1 MVWSVGLR
9 DRINK
14 QMGLPAVNER
24 ATIDTWLQDFLL
36 PANNFTYGG
45 TGYQFG
51 GGEIGAYG
59 LTQTY
64 QLMKKTKEINAS
76 LPNYMD
82 AIGRCP
88 PAFAAQIV
96 RAQVISQARFTFRR
110 RPSSK
115 RRGMWSSSELSLLEQ
130 PWPNANTG
138 DLISRM
144 EWHEGLSGNAYV
156 IRQSTPQGPRLRV
169 LRPDWVA
176 LVYASEKD
184 PEDPTL
190 AIDAELIG
198 YLYCNGGFRKVNAR
212 IDTILPEDIAHWYP
226 LPDPTQANMGMSW
239 LTPAMREIQADQ
251 AANDHKLTFFS
262 NGATPNLVIKG
273 LPAIDK
279 DSFDKAVDK
288 LESRHRGTGNAYK
301 TLYLSAGADAT
312 VVGSSFS
319 QMNFEELIGA
329 GETRIS
335 ALSRVPAIILGLSEG
350 LKGAALNAG
359 NFGQVRRM
367 FGDTWIYP
375 MLQNLANSL
384 SPLINVPSD
393 SELWFNTTDMP
404 ILREDQTDQAS
415 ITQTRASTIGQLV
428 RDGFTP
434 ESATQSVL
442 LDDLSLLIP
451 IEGWISVQLQNMIQ
465 PAKGV
470 QNGAGNDNNSNAST
484 SKNGNSDSGQDNESG
499 DDAGNSDDEGA
510 S

>member
-1 MVWSVGLR
+1 
-9 DRINK
+9 
-14 QMGLPAVNER
+14 MGLPVANSR
-24 ATIDTWLQDFLL
+24 ATIDTWLTDYLL
-36 PANNFTYGG
+36 PANNFTFNGA
-45 TGYQFG
+45 GYQFG
-51 GGEIGAYG
+51 GSEIGAYG

-88 PAFAAQIV
+88 PAFSAQIV
-96 RAQVISQARFTFRR
+96 RAQVLSQARFTFRR
-110 RPSSK
+110 RSFSQK
-115 RRGMWSSSELSLLEQ
+115 RGTWSSRELSLLEQ

-138 DLISRM
+138 DLIARM

-156 IRQSTPQGPRLRV
+156 IRQSTPKGPRLRV

-184 PEDPTL
+184 PDDPTL

-198 YLYCNGGFRKVNAR
+198 YLYCNGGFRKVGAT

-239 LTPAMREIQADQ
+239 LTPAMREIQGDQ
-251 AANDHKLTFFS
+251 AANEHKLQFFN

-279 DSFDKAVDK
+279 DGFDKAVDK

-312 VVGSSFS
+312 VVGSNFS

-384 SPLINVPSD
+384 SPLISVPSD
-393 SELWFNTTDMP
+393 SELWFNTADMP
-404 ILREDQTDQAS
+404 ILREDQTDQAT
-415 ITQTRASTIGQLV
+415 ITQTRAGTIGQLV

-434 ESATQSVL
+434 ESAMQCVI
-442 LDDLSLLIP
+442 LDDLSVLEPIP
-451 IEGWISVQLQNMIQ
+451 GWISVQLQNKV
-465 PAKGV
+465 AATGGASG
-470 QNGAGNDNNSNAST
+470 GAGSEDNTEDDST
-484 SKNGNSDSGQDNESG
+484 SPDDVPAGDNPTGRTPPKVGG
-499 DDAGNSDDEGA
+499 DG
-510 S
+510 

>member
-1 MVWSVGLR
+1 MGLL

-14 QMGLPAVNER
+14 QMGLPTSEER
-24 ATIDTWLQDFLL
+24 ATIDTWLSDYLL
-36 PANNFTYGG
+36 PANNFTYQG

-51 GGEIGAYG
+51 SGEIGAYG

-64 QLMKKTKEINAS
+64 QLQKKTKEISAS

-82 AIGRCP
+82 AISRCP
-88 PAFAAQIV
+88 PAFSAQTV
-96 RAQVISQARFTFRR
+96 RALVLSQARFNFRR
-110 RPSSK
+110 RRSSQK
-115 RRGMWSSSELSLLEQ
+115 KGTWTSKELQLLEQ

-156 IRQSTPQGPRLRV
+156 IRQSVGSQTRLRV

-176 LVYASEKD
+176 LVYASDKD
-184 PEDPTL
+184 PDDPTL

-198 YLYCNGGFRKVNAR
+198 YLYCNGGFRKTGAR
-212 IDTILPEDIAHWYP
+212 IDTILPEDMAHWYP
-226 LPDPTQANMGMSW
+226 LPDPCQANMGMSW
-239 LTPAMREIQADQ
+239 LTPAAREMQSDQ
-251 AANDHKLTFFS
+251 AANEHKLMFFS
-262 NGATPNLVIKG
+262 NGATPNLVVKG
-273 LPAIDK
+273 LPAVDK
-279 DSFDKAVDK
+279 DSYDKAVDK

-312 VVGSSFS
+312 VVGSNFS
-319 QMNFEELIGA
+319 QMNFDQLIGA

-367 FGDTWIYP
+367 FGDTWIFP

-384 SPLINVPSD
+384 TPLLNVPSD
-393 SELWFNTTDMP
+393 SELWFDTTDMP
-404 ILREDQTDQAS
+404 ILREDSTDQAA
-415 ITQTRASTIGQLV
+415 ITQTKSATIGQLV

-434 ESATQSVL
+434 ESATQAVMLDDISVL
-442 LDDLSLLIP
+442 VPIP
-451 IEGWISVQLQNMIQ
+451 GWISVQLQNKQ
-465 PAKGV
+465 AATDGTG
-470 QNGAGNDNNSNAST
+470 NAAG
-484 SKNGNSDSGQDNESG
+484 SD
-499 DDAGNSDDEGA
+499 NSDDNSDDDNPDDVPVGDNKTGRTPPKA
-510 S
+510 GGNG